1 MIETAYRDLE
11 VSPPL
16 AGYRGFTLAEPL
28 ETTLRRCS
36 EQVDPVSDH
45 DTEDARALDLG
56 SVWLQVPECAQL
68 QSVDETGDPCSIQ
81 LIVPSGRIS
90 ISVLVAPE
98 TGSLWLEMADE
109 IAVARKDDGALVSSE
124 QGAWGQEVAVRSHGD
139 QTLFIGMDG
148 QGWMLYGVASG
159 PENHATELGDTLR
172 DLLNNSVVSAA
183 TSSELSKL
191 PVRTALPLGQPDVIE
206 EQAAPERTDDATD
219 LFRDPMEPRKP
230 IEDAHDWMPTQWSP
244 PKREVTPRVAD
255 ASADAPTQPSVNGP
269 SLGEPGWLTR
279 PEWIAKPTW
288 LTVEH
293 EAHAP
298 AFGPHRPVPARMS
311 AVIAGV
317 ILVLGTASMLVIAS
331 SARQQPIAIAD
342 VAGEPATA
350 LTISGVDPAAPTL
363 HIAEHPPIVKQAP
376 GAQTPARPKA
386 KTTPPASGQAA
397 SKSPTAAGTHTA
409 PAAGQK
415 SAPSASSGTT
425 EHRSVADSPRS
436 NREDSASEHRSHSTR
451 SGSDDS
457 DDSDFDDDF
466 DKPDAVDKLTD
477 TLLGIG

>member
-1 MIETAYRDLE
+1 MIETAYRDQE
-11 VSPPL
+11 VVVPPL

-28 ETTLRRCS
+28 ETTLRRVADQADPATENS
-36 EQVDPVSDH
+36 ES
-45 DTEDARALDLG
+45 AIDLG
-56 SVWLQVPECAQL
+56 SVWLQVPEGAEL
-68 QSVDETGDPCSIQ
+68 QNVDETGDPCSIQ

-124 QGAWGQEVAVRSHGD
+124 QGAWGQEIIARSNGD
-139 QTLFIGMDG
+139 QSLFIGMDG

-159 PENHATELGDTLR
+159 PENRATELGNTLR
-172 DLLNNSVVSAA
+172 DLINDSVVSAA
-183 TSSELSKL
+183 TSSELRKL
-191 PVRTALPLGQPDVIE
+191 PVRTALPLGQPDAIE
-206 EQAAPERTDDATD
+206 ELAAPETPDDAAD

-255 ASADAPTQPSVNGP
+255 AAADAPTQPSVNGP
-269 SLGEPGWLTR
+269 SLDEPGWLTQ
-279 PEWIAKPTW
+279 PEWIAKPKW
-288 LTVEH
+288 LTVEQ

-298 AFGPHRPVPARMS
+298 AFGPHRPVPAGMS

-331 SARQQPIAIAD
+331 SARQQPVAIAD

-350 LTISGVDPAAPTL
+350 LTIAGLDPAAPKL
-363 HIAEHPPIVKQAP
+363 HIAEHPPIIDQAP
-376 GAQTPARPKA
+376 VAQTPSHHQAKA
-386 KTTPPASGQAA
+386 TPAATGQAA
-397 SKSPTAAGTHTA
+397 SKNPTHTA

-415 SAPSASSGTT
+415 STPAASSATT
-425 EHRSVADSPRS
+425 EHKPVVESPRAH
-436 NREDSASEHRSHSTR
+436 REDSASEHRGHATR
-451 SGSDDS
+451 SSSDDS
-457 DDSDFDDDF
+457 DDSDFDEDF
-466 DKPDAVDKLTD
+466 DNPDAVDKLTD
-477 TLLGIG
+477 TLTDTLLGIG